1 MNKLW
6 VISYE
11 QVMGAVSHLLAVFY
25 LFPNQWH
32 WLKLCCYVAFTSWMK
47 WCTGVLTLGCKR
59 RMSSIICWKS
69 GCSYCT
75 RLFPWSWQ
83 VLLHILI
90 NQAML
95 VLHGIPFMDT
105 LPPCS
110 PRILVRCLHD
120 GKPPQPTYG
129 SFVLA
134 QNRYRPDACSVTHNE
149 EPSTVLKYA

>member
-1 MNKLW
+1 
-6 VISYE
+6 
-11 QVMGAVSHLLAVFY
+11 MGQLIWASDESSFPFVSCFLSVPKPMTLVKTV
-25 LFPNQWH
+25 L
-32 WLKLCCYVAFTSWMK
+32 LCCIHQLDEMVYK
-47 WCTGVLTLGCKR
+47 VLTLGCKR
-59 RMSSIICWKS
+59 RMSSIVCWKS

-75 RLFPWSWQ
+75 RLIPWLWL

-120 GKPPQPTYG
+120 GKPPQPCYG
-129 SFVLA
+129 SYLVLA
-134 QNRYRPDACSVTHNE
+134 QTRYRPTACSVAHIE
-149 EPSTVLKYA
+149 EPTTVLKHA